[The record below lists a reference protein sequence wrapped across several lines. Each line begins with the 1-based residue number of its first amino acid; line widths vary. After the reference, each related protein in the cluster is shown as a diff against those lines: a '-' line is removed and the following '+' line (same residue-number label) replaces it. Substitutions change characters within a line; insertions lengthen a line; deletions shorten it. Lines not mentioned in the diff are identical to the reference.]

1 VSDESQPSRRVTRRK
16 AVGAGLAGAG
26 ALSLPSFLEPGAALA
41 ASQAQRDAE
50 MARFFGSDELPV
62 PPKSAKVHTS
72 ACQYCNVGCGYK
84 IYTWPVAD
92 TPKSNPKPAGP
103 LGDWVS
109 PTFVTRARVDGKDS
123 YIAVVP
129 DRDCIVNK
137 GDHSP
142 RGGTNAL
149 TIYTK
154 RKHPLTDPTERTL
167 YPQVR
172 DARNRK
178 LRRVSW
184 DEALDRI
191 ADKIKGA
198 LDNRGPSSIG
208 LWGADHLSPEMN
220 FATTKL
226 FFAPGPKGLYN
237 PALGPD
243 AGVAVRAIHNRPKW
257 NSEHPSIEKNFG
269 SNNTLLYSYRDF
281 ELADTVLLSGANSYV
296 TGTVLY
302 NRMFAQPN
310 KKVVIDPRRTVP
322 AANAEELGGVHL
334 QLRPNTDVVLLNS
347 LMNVLLATGKH
358 DQAFINA
365 RCDAASFQAL
375 VATVSQAKYTPEN
388 TERVTGVPAAKV
400 RAAAALLG
408 RPKKTSILFEKGV
421 IWSGTQ
427 NEEVMNSYANL
438 ALLLGSIGRPGQ
450 VFGRQGGHQS
460 AYMYDFDWP
469 HPQKGDDRR
478 NLWQELA
485 KGTIDVLI
493 FAVCNPLRMQ
503 QQTTQLRQ
511 FAGRVPF
518 IVDINMRPSDV
529 TRIADVVLPA
539 AAWGEYTYTREN
551 LERRLRVNE
560 KFYDRPGE
568 VLAEYLIFARIA
580 QRLATKHKLLDPKE
594 WDYSSWEDVF
604 NAMRRTSE
612 GHAVGIHHVTPDQL
626 RALGTNG
633 IQQPIK
639 RRGNRLVGTER
650 IYDESFATD
659 DGKARFVAADQTWT
673 DADPLAFLPEPVKPN
688 AAYPFFVTTVR
699 YQTIWQSGYTF
710 RYLKDLAA
718 HSLPY
723 MEFVVHPD
731 DAKAA
736 GLADG
741 DWAEVRNQ
749 FSSCQGLVNVSDEVQ
764 PGLISAIFGW
774 QGPSDDNPFGMPQ
787 YYANNLVAGGDM
799 QQKSN
804 GAFFKNTRG
813 ALRKIARPPVTAR
826 SNPTF
831 SLKDRYGHVT
841 GPGEDGNP
849 DSKAKNFVSRPVPK

>member
-1 VSDESQPSRRVTRRK
+1 VTRRQ

-26 ALSLPSFLEPGAALA
+26 AIALPSFLDPGDALA
-41 ASQAQRDAE
+41 ATAAEQDAA
-50 MARFFGSDELPV
+50 MARFFGRDDLPV

-84 IYTWPVAD
+84 IYTWPVED
-92 TPKSNPKPAGP
+92 TPNSLAEPEQA
-103 LGDWVS
+103 LGDWIS

-123 YIAVVP
+123 FIAVVP

-149 TIYTK
+149 TIYTT
-154 RKHPLTDPTERTL
+154 RDHPLTDPTERNL
-167 YPQVR
+167 YPQAR

-178 LRRVSW
+178 LHRISW

-191 ADKIKGA
+191 AEKIKGA

-237 PALGPD
+237 PGLGPD

-257 NSEHPSIEKNFG
+257 NSEHPSIEDNFG

-302 NRMFAQPN
+302 DRMFARPN

-322 AANAEELGGVHL
+322 AANAEDLGGVHL

-375 VATVSQAKYTPEN
+375 VATVSQPKYMPEN

-427 NEEVMNSYANL
+427 NAAVMNSYANL
-438 ALLLGSIGRPGQ
+438 ALLLGSIGKPGR

-478 NLWQELA
+478 NLWQELQ

-503 QQTTQLRQ
+503 QQTTQLRH
-511 FAGRVPF
+511 FAQRVPF

-568 VLAEYLIFARIA
+568 VLSEYLAFVRIA
-580 QRLATKHKLLDPKE
+580 QRLAEKYKLVDPKE

-612 GHAVGIHHVTPDQL
+612 GKSLGIDHITPKQL

-633 IQQPIK
+633 IQLPVT
-639 RRGNRLVGTER
+639 RRGNRLIGTER
-650 IYDESFATD
+650 LYDKSFATK
-659 DGKARFVAADQTWT
+659 DGKGRFVAHDQSWT

-688 AAYPFFVTTVR
+688 ADYPFFVTTIR

-710 RYLKDLAA
+710 RYLKDLAS
-718 HSLPY
+718 HSQTY
-723 MEFVVHPD
+723 MEFVVHPN

-736 GLADG
+736 GLVDG
-741 DWAEVRNQ
+741 DWAELRNQ
-749 FSSCQGLVNVSDEVQ
+749 FSSCQGVVNVSDEVQ
-764 PGLISAIFGW
+764 PGLVSAIFGW
-774 QGPSDDNPFGMPQ
+774 QGPSDDNQFGMPQ
-787 YYANNLVAGGDM
+787 YYANNLVAGGPM

-804 GAFFKNTRG
+804 GAFFKNTRA
-813 ALRKIARPPVTAR
+813 ALRKIARPPATAR

-849 DSKAKNFVSRPVPK
+849 DSKARNFVSRPVPG

>member
-1 VSDESQPSRRVTRRK
+1 VSDQANGTQRLTRRK

-26 ALSLPSFLEPGAALA
+26 ALALPSFLEPGAALA
-41 ASQAQRDAE
+41 ASPAQRDAE
-50 MARFFGSDELPV
+50 MARFFGSDEIPV

-92 TPKSNPKPAGP
+92 TPESAGEPAGP

-123 YIAVVP
+123 FIAVVP
-129 DRDCIVNK
+129 DPDCIVNK

-149 TIYTK
+149 TIYTT
-154 RKHPLTDPTERTL
+154 REHPLTDPTERNL
-167 YPQVR
+167 YPQMR

-178 LRRVSW
+178 LHRVSW

-191 ADKIKGA
+191 ADAIKGA
-198 LDNRGPSSIG
+198 LENRGPSSIG

-226 FFAPGPKGLYN
+226 FFAAGPKGLYN

-257 NSEHPSIEKNFG
+257 NSEHPSIEDNFG

-302 NRMFAQPN
+302 NRMFAQSN

-322 AANAEELGGVHL
+322 AHNAEELGGVFL
-334 QLRPNTDVVLLNS
+334 QLRPNTDVVLVNS
-347 LMNVLLATGKH
+347 LMNVILATGKQ
-358 DQAFINA
+358 DQAFIDA

-375 VATVSQAKYTPEN
+375 KAIVTQNKYTPEN
-388 TERVTGVPAAKV
+388 TEPVTGVPAAKV

-427 NEEVMNSYANL
+427 NAAVMNSYANL
-438 ALLLGSIGRPGQ
+438 ALLLGSIGRPGR

-478 NLWQELA
+478 NLWQELE
-485 KGTIDVLI
+485 KGTIDVLL

-503 QQTTQLRQ
+503 QQTTQLRH
-511 FAGRVPF
+511 FAERVPF

-551 LERRLRVNE
+551 LERRFRVNE

-568 VLAEYLIFARIA
+568 VLAEYLIFVRIA
-580 QRLATKHKLLDPKE
+580 QRLAKKYKLVDPKE

-612 GHAVGIHHVTPDQL
+612 GESLGIDNITPTQA
-626 RALGTNG
+626 RELGTNG
-633 IQQPIK
+633 IQLPIK
-639 RRGNRLVGTER
+639 RVGNRLVGTER
-650 IYDESFATD
+650 LYDKSFATK
-659 DGKARFVAADQTWT
+659 DGKARFVGHDQTWT
-673 DADPLAFLPEPVKPN
+673 ASDPLAFLPEPVKPN
-688 AAYPFFVTTVR
+688 ADYPFFVTTIR
-699 YQTIWQSGYTF
+699 YQTVWQSGYTF
-710 RYLKDLAA
+710 RYLKDLAS
-718 HSLPY
+718 HSQTY
-723 MEFVVHPD
+723 MEFVVHPA
-731 DAKAA
+731 DAAAA
-736 GLADG
+736 GLVDG

-749 FSSCQGLVNVSDEVQ
+749 FSSCQGVVNVSEEVQ
-764 PGLISAIFGW
+764 RGLISAIFGW
-774 QGPSDDNPFGMPQ
+774 QGPSDDNRYGMPQ

-831 SLKDRYGHVT
+831 SLKDRYGHVS

-849 DSKAKNFVSRPVPK
+849 DSKAKNFVSRPVP

>member
-1 VSDESQPSRRVTRRK
+1 VSDETHAESRVTRRH

-26 ALSLPSFLEPGAALA
+26 AISLPPFLEPGAALA
-41 ASQAQRDAE
+41 ASQSQRDVE
-50 MARFFGSDELPV
+50 MARFFGRAELPV

-92 TPKSNPKPAGP
+92 TPTSTPKPQGP
-103 LGDWVS
+103 LGNWVA

-123 YIAVVP
+123 FIAVVP

-149 TIYTK
+149 TIYTT
-154 RKHPLTDPTERTL
+154 RKHPLTDPTERHL

-178 LRRVSW
+178 LHRVSW
-184 DEALDRI
+184 DEALNRI
-191 ADKIKGA
+191 ADKIKAA

-226 FFAPGPKGLYN
+226 FFAARPKGLYN
-237 PALGPD
+237 PDLGPD

-257 NSEHPSIEKNFG
+257 NSEHPSIEQNFG
-269 SNNTLLYSYRDF
+269 SNSTLLYSYRDF

-302 NRMFAQPN
+302 NRMFAKPN

-322 AANAEELGGVHL
+322 AANAEDLGGVHL

-375 VATVSQAKYTPEN
+375 AATVSQAKYTPEN

-400 RAAAALLG
+400 RRAAELLG

-427 NEEVMNSYANL
+427 NEAVMNSYANL
-438 ALLLGSIGRPGQ
+438 ALLLGSIGRPGR

-560 KFYDRPGE
+560 KFYDAPGE
-568 VLAEYLIFARIA
+568 VTAEYLAFVRIA
-580 QRLATKHKLLDPKE
+580 QRLAQRHKLLDPAE
-594 WDYSSWEDVF
+594 WQYSSWEDVF

-612 GHAVGIHHVTPDQL
+612 GHDLGIHHITPKQL

-633 IQQPIK
+633 IQLPIK
-639 RRGNRLVGTER
+639 RRGNRLIGTER
-650 IYDESFATD
+650 IYDKSFATS
-659 DGKARFVAADQTWT
+659 DGKARFVARDQSWT
-673 DADPLAFLPEPVKPN
+673 DADPLAFLPEPIKPN
-688 AAYPFFVTTVR
+688 ADYPFFVTTVR

-723 MEFVVHPD
+723 MEFVVHPA
-731 DAKAA
+731 DARAA

-749 FSSCQGLVNVSDEVQ
+749 FSSCQGVVNVSDEVQ
-764 PGLISAIFGW
+764 PGLVSAIFGW

-787 YYANNLVAGGDM
+787 YYSNNLVAGGEL

-826 SNPTF
+826 SNPAF

-849 DSKAKNFVSRPVPK
+849 DSKATNFVSRPVPK